1 MYTFVT
7 QLPMASQNSVGYVKT
22 LSIKMQMTNVYNKS
36 ENCLLF
42 IVFNWFPISICKIK
56 PIEDILVTTS
66 QCIRLFWL
74 FMAM

>member
-7 QLPMASQNSVGYVKT
+7 RLPMASQNSVGYVKT
-22 LSIKMQMTNVYNKS
+22 LSIKMQMT
-36 ENCLLF
+36 
-42 IVFNWFPISICKIK
+42 ISICKIK

-74 FMAM
+74 FIQEIMAM